1 MQLAR
6 TLTIGFGDNPEYDY
20 YVYKLSGLER
30 RCFDGDDDFLYF
42 ISTVELESEE
52 NCPLI
57 RTPLENI
64 NRMYTFAKYN
74 MGKFE
79 TSMDLCH
86 AWAVEHTALALL
98 ALHGIIYDKDPD
110 QLKINFEDNKEKDK
124 SYSVGTPPTGTAA
137 EYVESLR
144 DGNIS
149 YLED

>member
-20 YVYKLSGLER
+20 YIYKLSGLER

-42 ISTVELESEE
+42 ISTVELEPEE
-52 NCPLI
+52 NCALLK
-57 RTPLENI
+57 TPLDNI

-79 TSMDLCH
+79 TSIDLCH

-98 ALHGIIYDKDPD
+98 AKHNIIYDKDPD
-110 QLKINFEDNKEKDK
+110 QLRINFEDNKD
-124 SYSVGTPPTGTAA
+124 
-137 EYVESLR
+137 
-144 DGNIS
+144 N
-149 YLED
+149 